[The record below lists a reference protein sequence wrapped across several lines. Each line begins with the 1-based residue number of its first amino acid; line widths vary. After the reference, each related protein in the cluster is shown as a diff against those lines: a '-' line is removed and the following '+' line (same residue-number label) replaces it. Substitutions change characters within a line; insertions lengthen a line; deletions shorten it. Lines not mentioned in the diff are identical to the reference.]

1 MQQLPALAKVCPKC
15 RESFSPEAA
24 FCPNDGARLLVKGDE
39 DAYIGATIAGDIEIR
54 VLAGA
59 GAMGRVYRGY
69 QRGTQRDVA
78 VKILHGELSGRKQ
91 LVQRFHREAKIAGK
105 LHHPHVVDVYFTGEL
120 PDGALYIVMEYLD
133 GASLAAALQAVGGR
147 MSLERAL
154 GIGIQIAEAVGE
166 GHKVGIVHRDI
177 KPENV
182 MLVVRGD
189 TPDWVKV
196 LDFGIAR
203 ATLPDESMETAAG
216 AVFGTARYISPEG
229 AQGGVAT
236 PASDVYSL
244 GVMLYQMLS
253 GRTPFD
259 SEQAVGLLV
268 KHVHEAPPPLRSLPE
283 TRHLPEGLERL
294 VMDSL
299 AKDPA
304 QRAPDGRAL
313 ATALHGVAHAYH
325 IHLPQGM
332 GRPSLALVPPYAVP
346 QSRAPSPAG
355 LQASS
360 VAPHPGYLPPVAS
373 TSPSPGAPV
382 HLPLAPTL
390 DDRSAHPGLA
400 PQLTPTHT
408 PSLHPPPAKSRA
420 WMVIALLAFL
430 LGGAVAAIAMQRS
443 QPKVDVERV
452 AYLENVRGV
461 LADGHYVAP
470 PGENVKDLV
479 DQGLHKWPGDNE
491 LKRLRSDAEHE
502 MITMAIA
509 ARESGDVMGA
519 RNLARDAYGLDPTDN
534 SARYMRAQADDDLKG
549 ISSGITVNAG
559 APRLVFESPPIAKP
573 GERVEMTCR
582 VVPGQAGSKAKVS
595 NVRVSLLPNGQTTGG
610 TPVSLSQTDAWNVRA
625 LLTAPATVGSYD
637 VSFEASVDGVV
648 VRAMRDL
655 DVAP

>member
-1 MQQLPALAKVCPKC
+1 VQQAPALAKVCPRC

-39 DAYIGATIAGDIEIR
+39 DPYLGAVIAGDIEIR

-133 GASLAAALQAVGGR
+133 GASLAAALQAAGGR

-154 GIGIQIAEAVGE
+154 GIGIQIAEAMGE

-244 GVMLYQMLS
+244 GVMLYQMLA

-268 KHVHEAPPPLRSLPE
+268 KHVHEPPPPLRSLPE
-283 TRHLPEGLERL
+283 ARHLPEGLERL

-313 ATALHGVAHAYH
+313 AAALHGVAHAYH
-325 IHLPQGM
+325 IHLPHGM

-346 QSRAPSPAG
+346 QSRAPSPP
-355 LQASS
+355 S
-360 VAPHPGYLPPVAS
+360 VVPQSVVVHPVPS
-373 TSPSPGAPV
+373 TSPSPVAPI
-382 HLPLAPTL
+382 HLPLAATL
-390 DDRSAHPGLA
+390 DDHAMHPGLSR
-400 PQLTPTHT
+400 PSMPPHT
-408 PSLHPPPAKSRA
+408 PSVHPPPPKSRA
-420 WMVIALLAFL
+420 WIVIALLAFL

-443 QPKVDVERV
+443 QPKVDLERV
-452 AYLENVRGV
+452 AYLENVRGI

-479 DQGLHKWPGDNE
+479 DQGLRKWPGDTE

-509 ARESGDVMGA
+509 ARESGDVVGA

-549 ISSGITVNAG
+549 ISSGATVNAG
-559 APRLVFESPPIAKP
+559 APRLVFESPPTAKP

-582 VVPGQAGSKAKVS
+582 VVPGQAGPKAKVS
-595 NVRVSLLPNGQTTGG
+595 NVRVSLFPNGQTTGG
-610 TPVSLSQTDAWNVRA
+610 TPVSLSQIDAWNVRA
-625 LLTAPATVGSYD
+625 LLTAPGAAGSYD
-637 VSFEASVDGVV
+637 VSFEATVDGVV

>member
-1 MQQLPALAKVCPKC
+1 MQQAPALAKVCPRC

-39 DAYIGATIAGDIEIR
+39 DPYLGAVIAGDIEIR

-133 GASLAAALQAVGGR
+133 GASLAAALQAAGGR

-154 GIGIQIAEAVGE
+154 GIGIQIAEAMGE

-244 GVMLYQMLS
+244 GVMLYQMLA

-283 TRHLPEGLERL
+283 ARHLPEGLERL

-313 ATALHGVAHAYH
+313 AAALHGVAHAYH

-346 QSRAPSPAG
+346 QSRAPSPP
-355 LQASS
+355 S
-360 VAPHPGYLPPVAS
+360 VVPQSVVVHPVPS
-373 TSPSPGAPV
+373 TSPSPVAPM
-382 HLPLAPTL
+382 HLPLAATL
-390 DDRSAHPGLA
+390 DDHAMHPGLA
-400 PQLTPTHT
+400 RPSMPPHT
-408 PSLHPPPAKSRA
+408 PSVHPPPPKSRA
-420 WMVIALLAFL
+420 WIVIALLAFL

-443 QPKVDVERV
+443 QPKVDLERV
-452 AYLENVRGV
+452 AYLENVRGI

-479 DQGLHKWPGDNE
+479 DQGLRKWPGDTE

-509 ARESGDVMGA
+509 ARESGDVVGA

-549 ISSGITVNAG
+549 ISSGATVNAG
-559 APRLVFESPPIAKP
+559 SPRLVFESPPTAKP

-582 VVPGQAGSKAKVS
+582 VVPGQAGAKAKVS

-610 TPVSLSQTDAWNVRA
+610 TPVSLSQIDAWNVRA
-625 LLTAPATVGSYD
+625 LLTAPGAAGSYD